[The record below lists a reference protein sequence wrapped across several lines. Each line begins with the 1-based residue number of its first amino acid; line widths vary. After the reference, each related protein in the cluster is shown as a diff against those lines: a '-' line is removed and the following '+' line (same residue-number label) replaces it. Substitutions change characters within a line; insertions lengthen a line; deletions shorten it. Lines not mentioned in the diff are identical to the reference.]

1 MEGCPFFTLIE
12 RSLTLEEASTEVFL
26 QEDTSVSQE
35 IYGFLSIILSIVFIG
50 LAWWALQS
58 FRFEKIVKR
67 PSGAQAKLLQIFLS
81 IVIGYEVSRFFL
93 DYLGWSL
100 AFGNMFS

>member
-1 MEGCPFFTLIE
+1 MPQ
-12 RSLTLEEASTEVFL
+12 EV
-26 QEDTSVSQE
+26 
-35 IYGFLSIILSIVFIG
+35 YGLLSIILSISFIG

-58 FRFEKIVKR
+58 FRFDKILNK
-67 PSGAQAKLLQIFLS
+67 PNGAQAKLLQIFLS

-100 AFGNMFS
+100 TFGNLFN